1 LSAIAA
7 DHGIANSVRPGVTLR
22 GNQRLLECGAICLFA
37 LLAVWSLWRLAVA
50 AGWSF
55 FPVLLVAAPIG
66 WLASDLLSGL
76 LHWAFDSWGSVNT
89 PLIGNA
95 FIRPFR
101 EHHVDPQA
109 MTRHDFVETHGASCI
124 AALPLLAATSLVPL
138 DTVVAFLVQSFLLL
152 VALGGLATN
161 QCHKWA
167 HMDEAAT
174 PAAVRWAQRR
184 CLVLPRW
191 HHQLHHTAPFD
202 SHFCVASGWFNA
214 PLNALLRAWR

>member
-1 LSAIAA
+1 MNARDTKS
-7 DHGIANSVRPGVTLR
+7 
-22 GNQRLLECGAICLFA
+22 QRLLERGAIFLFA
-37 LLAVWSLWRLAVA
+37 LLTLCSVWRLAVA

-55 FPVLLVAAPIG
+55 FPVLLLAAPIG

-109 MTRHDFVETHGASCI
+109 MTRHDFVETHGASCL
-124 AALPLLAATSLVPL
+124 AVLPLLAATSLAPL
-138 DTVVAFLVQSFLLL
+138 ESVAAFFAQALLL
-152 VALGGLATN
+152 SIALGALATN

-167 HMDEAAT
+167 HMDQGST
-174 PAAVRWAQRR
+174 PAAVRWAQRCR
-184 CLVLPRW
+184 LVLPRW
-191 HHQLHHTAPFD
+191 QHELHHTPPFD
-202 SHFCVASGWFNA
+202 SHFCVSSGWFNA

>member
-1 LSAIAA
+1 MLLTAW
-7 DHGIANSVRPGVTLR
+7 SV
-22 GNQRLLECGAICLFA
+22 
-37 LLAVWSLWRLAVA
+37 WRLAA
-50 AGWSF
+50 AAERSF
-55 FPVLLVAAPIG
+55 FPVLLVAAPVG

-109 MTRHDFVETHGASCI
+109 MTRHDFVETHGASCL
-124 AALPLLAATSLVPL
+124 AALPFLAAASLVPL
-138 DTVVAFLVQSFLLL
+138 ETVASFFAQAFLLTL
-152 VALGGLATN
+152 ALSALATN

-167 HMDEAAT
+167 HMDEDST
-174 PAAVRWAQRR
+174 PAVVCWAQRR
-184 CLVLPRW
+184 RLVLPRW
-191 HHQLHHTAPFD
+191 HHQLHHTPPFD
-202 SHFCVASGWFNA
+202 SHFCVSSGWLNA